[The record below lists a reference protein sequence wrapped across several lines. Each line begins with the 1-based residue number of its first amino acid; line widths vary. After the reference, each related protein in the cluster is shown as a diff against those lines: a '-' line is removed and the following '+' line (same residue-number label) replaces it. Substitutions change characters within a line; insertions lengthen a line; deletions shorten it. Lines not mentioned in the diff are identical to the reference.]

1 MKLYVVEITLRGREE
16 DVEYVA
22 REISQLKYKKVDVRE
37 VDLGGGSGEK

>member
-22 REISQLKYKKVDVRE
+22 REISQLKYKKGVEKFE
-37 VDLGGGSGEK
+37 VVEWD